1 MPLINYVLFGLI
13 GPAATLLSLRLSIRG
28 LLGWDSLS
36 LAYCI
41 LLLPFLICAK
51 VDRALHMARWWERMI
66 VASFL
71 GLVLSGVAIAVA
83 GVLFFPRIGFGA
95 GTMVLGLYAVIP
107 AAACSLLASMSK
119 LPAPPPSRQDRQR
132 PDLG

>member
-1 MPLINYVLFGLI
+1 MINYTLFGLI

-66 VASFL
+66 VAAFL
-71 GLVLSGVAIAVA
+71 GFVLSGIAIAVA
-83 GVLFFPRIGFGA
+83 GALVFRSIGFGA
-95 GTMVLGLYAVIP
+95 ETMVLGFYAIIP

-119 LPAPPPSRQDRQR
+119 LPAPPPPRQDRRR